1 MWCGGSCTNC
11 GTVFSCVDARHHCR
25 HCGIVVCSS
34 CQASDKYV
42 VPGSKNP
49 KIVCVPCSSEIRR
62 LRRKSRYSR
71 KKHKSAVNSTSI
83 HIYQAPVIRPTV
95 TETAPIEVEMVPQKR
110 QTRQSLAPVLFCI
123 SCEEPLN
130 GAFVLLDDASGGYCS
145 DCFVCYVD
153 GRPLCGTFLEHD
165 GNIYCEEHYSEL
177 FCEVCGGCSQ
187 RISSGLVVKAFG
199 SSWHQECFFCAR
211 CTTPLVSET
220 GEQSKFQLHNGLL
233 YCEKDYN
240 EHCAGKCAGCGF
252 EVRGGLT
259 ALNVPWHY
267 ECFSCV
273 DCRVPIAQTG
283 AYHVIDGQQYC
294 VEDGRRAADSQEHLP
309 LRRVPPQPTRS
320 TQEVSVNDI
329 GSCISLGIA
338 EAFKALQG
346 LEGTESQS
354 PFKDRQQWRLQLR
367 EIAFDFEA
375 FAPVAFGSLRN
386 FAFGIRDTE
395 YFNAMTQL
403 VTEDGAGG
411 GKPIRFDSFDRRF
424 LVKFVEE
431 NEMPFFY
438 KCLQDYHSYLL
449 DPEMPRDRTQCCA
462 SLLPKFVG
470 VYALKFDG
478 RPSSRLVVA
487 VNPLPPDC
495 QTYYIN
501 GALVAS
507 ENAASKDAG
516 FVERGPWRLG
526 LQKEP
531 LLQVLRDD
539 VRFLQQRERLGYSLA
554 VGIVF
559 GPSHPLEGSEWPTV
573 QCGGVQSILP
583 NGMAEVFFFGI
594 VDMAP
599 EDPDRQALRRRLKSA
614 VHDAFHRTHDAA
626 SMPAL
631 QYGERFIDFLE
642 HRMR

>member
-1 MWCGGSCTNC
+1 
-11 GTVFSCVDARHHCR
+11 
-25 HCGIVVCSS
+25 
-34 CQASDKYV
+34 
-42 VPGSKNP
+42 
-49 KIVCVPCSSEIRR
+49 
-62 LRRKSRYSR
+62 
-71 KKHKSAVNSTSI
+71 
-83 HIYQAPVIRPTV
+83 
-95 TETAPIEVEMVPQKR
+95 
-110 QTRQSLAPVLFCI
+110 
-123 SCEEPLN
+123 
-130 GAFVLLDDASGGYCS
+130 
-145 DCFVCYVD
+145 
-153 GRPLCGTFLEHD
+153 
-165 GNIYCEEHYSEL
+165 
-177 FCEVCGGCSQ
+177 
-187 RISSGLVVKAFG
+187 
-199 SSWHQECFFCAR
+199 
-211 CTTPLVSET
+211 
-220 GEQSKFQLHNGLL
+220 
-233 YCEKDYN
+233 
-240 EHCAGKCAGCGF
+240 
-252 EVRGGLT
+252 
-259 ALNVPWHY
+259 
-267 ECFSCV
+267 
-273 DCRVPIAQTG
+273 
-283 AYHVIDGQQYC
+283 
-294 VEDGRRAADSQEHLP
+294 
-309 LRRVPPQPTRS
+309 
-320 TQEVSVNDI
+320 
-329 GSCISLGIA
+329 
-338 EAFKALQG
+338 
-346 LEGTESQS
+346 
-354 PFKDRQQWRLQLR
+354 
-367 EIAFDFEA
+367 
-375 FAPVAFGSLRN
+375 
-386 FAFGIRDTE
+386 
-395 YFNAMTQL
+395 
-403 VTEDGAGG
+403 
-411 GKPIRFDSFDRRF
+411 
-424 LVKFVEE
+424 
-431 NEMPFFY
+431 MPFFY

-583 NGMAEVFFFGI
+583 NGMAEAFFFGI